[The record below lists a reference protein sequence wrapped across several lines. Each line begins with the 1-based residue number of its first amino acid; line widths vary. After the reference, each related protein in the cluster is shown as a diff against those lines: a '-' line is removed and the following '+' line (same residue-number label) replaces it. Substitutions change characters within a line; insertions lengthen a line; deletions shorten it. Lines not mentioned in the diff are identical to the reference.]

1 MQRGRLVGMV
11 GMLAC
16 CLVGASCE
24 GPAGAPSPDDQLN
37 VAPATLAEA
46 RAEMERG
53 NQLLANGADKAR
65 VTAQLMQIRDQMD
78 RLDGLVEQVT
88 VGPGHVV
95 NFYRSASDTILIGE
109 RAPQGTAQVL
119 PTLDLAHLSAVDLHS
134 LLAPN
139 LAVPQA
145 LIDSV
150 TATSAPVG
158 GPSDKATAA
167 TVVGTTG
174 GGSPALSVGNRV
186 TQAGNVDVV
195 QSALTGADGAYFRN
209 NFCPASLGSA
219 KTVYPFCLPNWS
231 GGAYAYASG
240 THSHVT
246 IAPFAGG
253 GTVLLSPTVNG
264 GLLATYATFDGEID
278 VYYAI
283 SGWHEVSDGGCC
295 FFCAC
300 GEHREIATQ
309 THRWDVSAAGQSFH
323 FGGIFVSDP
332 RNLGF
337 E

>member
-1 MQRGRLVGMV
+1 MQRGRLV

-24 GPAGAPSPDDQLN
+24 GPAGAPAPDDQLN

-78 RLDGLVEQVT
+78 RLDGIVDQVT
-88 VGPGHVV
+88 VAPGHVV
-95 NFYRSASDTILIGE
+95 SFYRSTSDAILISE

-119 PTLDLAHLSAVDLHS
+119 PTLDLTHLSAVELHS
-134 LLAPN
+134 ALAPDVP
-139 LAVPQA
+139 VPQA
-145 LIDSV
+145 LLDSV
-150 TATSAPVG
+150 TARSLPVG
-158 GPSDKATAA
+158 GAAEKATAT
-167 TVVGTTG
+167 TVASTLG
-174 GGSPALSVGNRV
+174 GGSPGAPSSGTRV
-186 TQAGNVDVV
+186 TQAGDVDVV

-209 NFCPASLGSA
+209 TYCLASLGSA
-219 KTVYPFCLPNWS
+219 KTVFPFCLPNWS

-246 IAPFAGG
+246 TAPYAGG
-253 GTVLLSPTVNG
+253 GTVLTSPTVNG
-264 GLLATYATFDGEID
+264 SQLATYASFDGEVD
-278 VYYAI
+278 TYYAI

-295 FFCAC
+295 WICAC
-300 GEHREIATQ
+300 GEHREIMTQ

>member
-1 MQRGRLVGMV
+1 MQRGRLV

-24 GPAGAPSPDDQLN
+24 GSAGSPPTDAQLN

-65 VTAQLMQIRDQMD
+65 VTAQLLQIRDQMD
-78 RLDGLVEQVT
+78 RLDGIVDQLT

-95 NFYRSASDTILIGE
+95 SIYRSTSDAILISE
-109 RAPQGTAQVL
+109 RGPVGTAPVL
-119 PTLDLAHLSAVDLHS
+119 PTLDLTHLSAVELHS
-134 LLAPN
+134 ALAPGVP
-139 LAVPQA
+139 VPQA
-145 LIDSV
+145 LLDSV
-150 TATSAPVG
+150 TATSLPVDAA
-158 GPSDKATAA
+158 SENA
-167 TVVGTTG
+167 TVVGTLG
-174 GGSPALSVGNRV
+174 GGSPGSSPSGTRV
-186 TQAGNVDVV
+186 TEAAGVDVV

-209 NFCPASLGSA
+209 NYCPASLGSA
-219 KTVYPFCLPNWS
+219 KTVYPFCLPGWS
-231 GGAYAYASG
+231 GGAYAYASA

-246 IAPFAGG
+246 TAPFAGG
-253 GTVLLSPTVNG
+253 GTVLTSPSVNG
-264 GLLATYATFDGEID
+264 SQLATYASFDGEID
-278 VYYAI
+278 TYYAI

-300 GEHREIATQ
+300 GEHREIMTQ
-309 THRWDVSAAGQSFH
+309 THRWDVSASGQSFH

-332 RNLGF
+332 RNLSF